1 MEDIKKENR
10 QETATEETKAET
22 AVVTDSDT
30 KEKVPEGAYVMNLAR
45 PYTYEDKTYKK
56 FVFDFENLI
65 GEDLV
70 DIETEMTAVGEF
82 ALSPEISTSFLYRLA
97 AKAAGVGSDVIL
109 HLPIREFGK
118 VKNKAQS
125 FLVSTGFTE
134 NKTP

>member
-1 MEDIKKENR
+1 MEDIKRENG
-10 QETATEETKAET
+10 QEAVTEETKAEV

-30 KEKVPEGAYVMNLAR
+30 KEKVPKGAYVLTLAR
-45 PYTYEDKTYKK
+45 DYTYEDKTYKK
-56 FVFDFENLI
+56 FVFDFERLI
-65 GEDLV
+65 G
-70 DIETEMTAVGEF
+70 EMTAVGEF

-125 FLVSTGFTE
+125 FLVSTGYGDRTQ
-134 NKTP
+134 

>member
-1 MEDIKKENR
+1 MEDIKRENG
-10 QETATEETKAET
+10 QETATGETKAEM

-30 KEKVPEGAYVMNLAR
+30 KGKVPKGAYVLTLAK
-45 PYTYEDKTYKK
+45 PYTYEEKTYKK
-56 FVFDFENLI
+56 FVFDFEGLI

-109 HLPIREFGK
+109 HLPIREFGR

-125 FLVSTGFTE
+125 FLVSTGFGEGTR
-134 NKTP
+134 

>member
-1 MEDIKKENR
+1 MEDIKKENA
-10 QETATEETKAET
+10 QAVTEETKAET

-30 KEKVPEGAYVMNLAR
+30 KEKVPEGAYVLMLTK

-56 FVFDFENLI
+56 FVFDFESLI

-97 AKAAGVGSDVIL
+97 AKAANVGSDVIL

-125 FLVSTGFTE
+125 FLVSTGFGGETR
-134 NKTP
+134 

>member
-1 MEDIKKENR
+1 MEDVKKENA
-10 QETATEETKAET
+10 QEVTEETRAEM

-30 KEKVPEGAYVMNLAR
+30 KEKVPEGAYVLMLAK

-56 FVFDFENLI
+56 IVFDFESLI

-97 AKAAGVGSDVIL
+97 AKAANVGSDVIL

-125 FLVSTGFTE
+125 FLVSTGFGEETR
-134 NKTP
+134 

>member
-1 MEDIKKENR
+1 MEDIKKAENK
-10 QETATEETKAET
+10 QEAAEEARAEV

-30 KEKVPEGAYVMNLAR
+30 PEGAYVHEFTK
-45 PYTYEDKTYKK
+45 PYTFEDKTYTRLI
-56 FVFDFENLI
+56 FDFEKLI
-65 GEDLV
+65 GDDLV
-70 DIETEMTAVGEF
+70 AIENEMAAVGEY

-125 FLVSTGFTE
+125 FLVSTGYGE
-134 NKTP
+134 KTL

>member
-10 QETATEETKAET
+10 QETATEETTAEM
-22 AVVTDSDT
+22 AVVTASDT
-30 KEKVPEGAYVMNLAR
+30 KETVPEGAVVINLAR

-56 FVFDFENLI
+56 FVFDFEGLI

-70 DIETEMTAVGEF
+70 DIETERTAVGEY

-125 FLVSTGFTE
+125 FLVSTGYGE
-134 NKTP
+134 KTL

>member
-1 MEDIKKENR
+1 MEDIKRENG
-10 QETATEETKAET
+10 QEAVTEETKAEV
-22 AVVTDSDT
+22 AAVTDSDT
-30 KEKVPEGAYVMNLAR
+30 KEKVPEGAYVLTLAK

-97 AKAAGVGSDVIL
+97 AKAAKVGSDVIL

-125 FLVSTGFTE
+125 FLVSTGLGDRTQ
-134 NKTP
+134 

>member
-1 MEDIKKENR
+1 MEDIKRENG
-10 QETATEETKAET
+10 QEAVTEETKAIVK
-22 AVVTDSDT
+22 VVTDSDT
-30 KEKVPEGAYVMNLAR
+30 KGKVPDGAYVINLAK
-45 PYTYEDKTYKK
+45 PYTYEDKTYNK
-56 FVFDFENLI
+56 FVFDFEGLI

-82 ALSPEISTSFLYRLA
+82 ALSPEISTSFLYRMA

-125 FLVSTGFTE
+125 FLISTGFTGS
-134 NKTP
+134 KTP

>member
-1 MEDIKKENR
+1 MEDIKKEKR
-10 QETATEETKAET
+10 QETATEETKAEM

-30 KEKVPEGAYVMNLAR
+30 KEKVPEGAVVINLAR

-56 FVFDFENLI
+56 FVFDFEGLI

-97 AKAAGVGSDVIL
+97 ARAAGVGSDVISS
-109 HLPIREFGK
+109 LPIRDFGK
-118 VKNKAQS
+118 IKNKS
-125 FLVSTGFTE
+125 RDFLVSTGL
-134 NKTP
+134 

>member
-10 QETATEETKAET
+10 QEAATEETKAET

-30 KEKVPEGAYVMNLAR
+30 KEKVPEGAVVINLAR

-56 FVFDFENLI
+56 FVFDFEGLI

-70 DIETEMTAVGEF
+70 DIETE
-82 ALSPEISTSFLYRLA
+82 TSFLYRLA

-125 FLVSTGFTE
+125 FLVSTGYGE
-134 NKTP
+134 KTL

>member
-1 MEDIKKENR
+1 MEDIKKAENK
-10 QETATEETKAET
+10 QEAAEETKEKV

-30 KEKVPEGAYVMNLAR
+30 PEGAYVHEFTK
-45 PYTYEDKTYKK
+45 PYTFEDKTYTRL
-56 FVFDFENLI
+56 VFDFEKLI
-65 GEDLV
+65 GDDLV
-70 DIETEMTAVGEF
+70 AIENEMAAVGEY

-125 FLVSTGFTE
+125 FLVSTGYGE
-134 NKTP
+134 KTL

>member
-1 MEDIKKENR
+1 MENIKKENR
-10 QETATEETKAET
+10 QKEATEGTKEET
-22 AVVTDSDT
+22 AVVSESDT
-30 KEKVPEGAYVMNLAR
+30 NEKVPEGACVINLAR
-45 PYTYEDKTYKK
+45 PYTYEDKTYNK
-56 FVFDFENLI
+56 FVFDFESLI

-109 HLPIREFGK
+109 NLPIREFGK

-125 FLVSTGFTE
+125 FLVSAGYGEGTL
-134 NKTP
+134 

>member
-1 MEDIKKENR
+1 MEDIKRENG
-10 QETATEETKAET
+10 QEAVTEETKAAV

-30 KEKVPEGAYVMNLAR
+30 KEKVPEGAYVLTLVK

-56 FVFDFENLI
+56 FVFDFESLI

-97 AKAAGVGSDVIL
+97 AKAAKVGSDVIL

-125 FLVSTGFTE
+125 FLVSTGFGE
-134 NKTP
+134 GIQ

>member
-10 QETATEETKAET
+10 QEAATEETKAGM
-22 AVVTDSDT
+22 AVVPESVT
-30 KEKVPEGAYVMNLAR
+30 KEKVPEGACVINLAR
-45 PYTYEDKTYKK
+45 PYTYEDKTYNK
-56 FVFDFENLI
+56 FVFDFEGLI

-70 DIETEMTAVGEF
+70 DIETEMTEIGEF
-82 ALSPEISTSFLYRLA
+82 ALSPEISIPFLYRLA

-125 FLVSTGFTE
+125 FLISTGLAGK
-134 NKTP
+134 KTP

>member
-10 QETATEETKAET
+10 QEAATEETKAEM

-30 KEKVPEGAYVMNLAR
+30 KEKVPEGAYVLTLAK

-97 AKAAGVGSDVIL
+97 ARAAGVGSDVISS
-109 HLPIREFGK
+109 LPIRDFGK
-118 VKNKAQS
+118 IKNKS
-125 FLVSTGFTE
+125 RDFLVSTGL
-134 NKTP
+134 

>member
-1 MEDIKKENR
+1 MEDIKKENA
-10 QETATEETKAET
+10 QAVTEETKAET

-30 KEKVPEGAYVMNLAR
+30 KEKVPEGAFVLMLAK

-56 FVFDFENLI
+56 FVFDFERLI

-97 AKAAGVGSDVIL
+97 AKAANVGSDVIL

-125 FLVSTGFTE
+125 FLVSTGFGGETR
-134 NKTP
+134 

>member
-1 MEDIKKENR
+1 MEDIRKENG
-10 QETATEETKAET
+10 QETAK

-30 KEKVPEGAYVMNLAR
+30 KTPEGAYVLTLAK
-45 PYTYEDKTYKK
+45 PYTYEGETHTK
-56 FVFDFENLI
+56 FVFDFERLV

-70 DIETEMTAVGEF
+70 DIETEMTGVGEF

-125 FLVSTGFTE
+125 FLVSTGFGD
-134 NKTP
+134 KTR

>member
-1 MEDIKKENR
+1 MEDIKRENG
-10 QETATEETKAET
+10 QEAVTEETKAAV

-30 KEKVPEGAYVMNLAR
+30 KEKVPEGAYVLMLAK

-56 FVFDFENLI
+56 FVFDFESLI

-97 AKAAGVGSDVIL
+97 AKAAKVGSDVIL

-125 FLVSTGFTE
+125 FLVSTGFGE
-134 NKTP
+134 GIQ